1 MRLDFRFSER
11 ALEDLWCEAVVALVF
26 QGTFLNMGTLSGLDA
41 KLGGILA
48 RREAARFWDGAPE
61 EDLLVASQGRIKAD
75 KILLCGLGPVTECN
89 ADFMIRQVERVG
101 RVLKGLHVT
110 DFAIHIPMLDGA
122 ESEYSGH
129 LEASVHNLTAAY
141 LQTQPNGTD
150 PQLKIVFSVGRFF
163 KGSLIPLAE
172 RIRER
177 YGTTF
182 DVSVVVERGKRE
194 IIGA

>member
-26 QGTFLNMGTLSGLDA
+26 QGTFLTIGALSGLDA
-41 KLGGILA
+41 KLGGVLA
-48 RREAARFWDGAPE
+48 RLEAARFWDGAPG

-75 KILLCGLGPVTECN
+75 KILLCGLGPVSECTVG
-89 ADFMIRQVERVG
+89 FIIRQAERVG
-101 RVLKGLHVT
+101 RVLNGLQVT
-110 DFAIHIPMLDGA
+110 DFAIHIPMMDGA
-122 ESEYSGH
+122 ESEYSAQ

-141 LQTQPNGTD
+141 LQRQPYGTD

-163 KGSLIPLAE
+163 RGSLIPLAE

-182 DVSVVVERGKRE
+182 DVSVVVEREKRE
-194 IIGA
+194 VIGA